1 MRVNLDNEYFEWLY
15 DMVCAERY
23 SGAIGFRKL
32 LKRLHD
38 TEFIYI
44 IDKDANRA
52 SDGMNLRYRFAYAYE
67 QAGGVR
73 DAERYLIGP
82 CSVLEMMIALSLRCE
97 ETIMNDPR
105 IGNRTGQW
113 FWKMVV
119 NLGLGP
125 MRDDNFDIQ
134 FVDRTLERFLHREY
148 APNGA
153 GGLFTVPRC
162 EYDLRKMEIW
172 FQLCRYLDSIMV

>member
-1 MRVNLDNEYFEWLY
+1 MNLDNEYFNWLY
-15 DMVCAERY
+15 DMVCEDRY
-23 SGAIGFRKL
+23 GGTIGFRKL
-32 LKRLHD
+32 LTRLHE
-38 TEFIYI
+38 TEFIYSI
-44 IDKDANRA
+44 SKDANRA
-52 SDGMNLRYRFAYAYE
+52 ADGIDLRYRFAYAYE
-67 QAGGVR
+67 QAGGMR
-73 DAERYLIGP
+73 NAERYLNGP

-134 FVDRTLERFLHREY
+134 FVDQTLDRFLRREY

-162 EYDLRKMEIW
+162 EFDLRRVEIW
-172 FQLCRYLDSIMV
+172 VQLCRYLDSITM